1 MSGVD
6 MISEG
11 GDQKYKNNIAKWE
24 GKLENPPLSQN
35 FLLR

>member
-1 MSGVD
+1 

-11 GDQKYKNNIAKWE
+11 GDQKKNDIAKWE
-24 GKLENPPLSQN
+24 GIVGKSPLSYN